1 MVLLLLALISSER
14 QKQEQRPFTSISYFE
29 TQMRDIPQFKLKEA
43 SFTTMIPFEQVFK
56 VTKLDG
62 SVNATP

>member
-14 QKQEQRPFTSISYFE
+14 QKQEQRPFTSFSYFE

-43 SFTTMIPFEQVFK
+43 GCTTMIPFEQVFK
-56 VTKLDG
+56 GTKLDG

>member
-14 QKQEQRPFTSISYFE
+14 QKQEQRPFTSFSYFE
-29 TQMRDIPQFKLKEA
+29 TQMRDIPQFKLKETGC
-43 SFTTMIPFEQVFK
+43 TTMIPFEQVFK
-56 VTKLDG
+56 GTKLDG

>member
-1 MVLLLLALISSER
+1 
-14 QKQEQRPFTSISYFE
+14 
-29 TQMRDIPQFKLKEA
+29 MRDIPQFKLKEA

-56 VTKLDG
+56 GTKLDG